1 MATPISYFS
10 VTVADNTKKNGGQ
23 GAPETAIW
31 RVPITT
37 LTPANVAATET
48 LTDNL
53 LTAVQAVILGVNQQ
67 TRLTYNESNL
77 SSDAAASQLAQREKK
92 WLLRYHDSVNPSLK
106 FTVSIPTSDLTKLP
120 NHQEFLDLTAGV
132 GLALKTAFEA
142 VVVSPDDSA
151 NTVVLDSVQ
160 YVGRKS

>member
-1 MATPISYFS
+1 MATPVSYYS

-48 LTDNL
+48 LCGNL
-53 LTAVQAVILGVNQQ
+53 LTAVQAIILGQNQT
-67 TRLTYNESNL
+67 TRLTYAETFL
-77 SSDAAASQLAQREKK
+77 SADAAASNLAQRENK
-92 WLLRYHDSVNPSLK
+92 WLVRYHDATTQLK
-106 FTVSIPTSDLTKLP
+106 FSVSIPTTDLTKLP
-120 NHQEFLDLTAGV
+120 AHEEFLDLTAGV
-132 GLALKTAFEA
+132 GLAFKTAFEA

-151 NTVVLDSVQ
+151 NSVVVDSVQ